1 METLSEPNEEVV
13 LIEALVDLIAIAYT
27 QVTSNG

>member
-1 METLSEPNEEVV
+1 MWRLSERNEEAV
-13 LIEALVDLIAIAYT
+13 LIKTSVDLIAIAYT